1 MLVTQPVWMIPLT
14 KQHTAYQVEMK
25 TCSSLTDAQC
35 AQSKRET
42 FRHNF
47 LTLSEARLSQALT
60 ESLLRIDNC
69 TNSMLLTL
77 PPNIKSMRVSEFV
90 ARYSTGQSFDDYIFE
105 APKPRHA
112 HQDDRASG
120 EDLRRKVRQQL
131 ADTKTSLSMSIPG
144 TGPFLQMPES
154 SRREIVNVLNAV
166 VVAYNQ
172 AQKDNL
178 S

>member
-1 MLVTQPVWMIPLT
+1 MIPLT
-14 KQHTAYQVEMK
+14 KQNIAYQVEMK

-35 AQSKRET
+35 AQTKRDT

-47 LTLSEARLSQALT
+47 MTLSEARLSQALA
-60 ESLLRIDNC
+60 ENLLRIDNC

-77 PPNIKSMRVSEFV
+77 PTNIKSMKVSEFV
-90 ARYSTGQSFDDYIFE
+90 SRYSTGQSFDEYIFE
-105 APKPRHA
+105 APRPQARHA
-112 HQDDRASG
+112 HHEDRASG

-172 AQKDNL
+172 AQRDNL